1 MKTSSITKYKFSYL
15 LSQAFN
21 NIKKKIFGM
30 YKDVL
35 DEIMYSCSNQM

>member
-1 MKTSSITKYKFSYL
+1 MKTSNVIKYKFSYL

-21 NIKKKIFGM
+21 NIQNKIFGI
-30 YKDVL
+30 YKYVL